1 MSLAGLA
8 LGTVGGVWGVVAIV
22 RSRSAEDAKQARME
36 RLLGVFWIVSGLIT
50 FGLVIVA
57 ASQNG
62 D

>member
-1 MSLAGLA
+1 MSIAGLA
-8 LGTVGGVWGVVAIV
+8 LGAVGLVWGVVAIV

-36 RLLGVFWIVSGLIT
+36 RLLGVVYLVSA
-50 FGLVIVA
+50 LVIFALVIA